1 MFGYISSMFDSQLNG
16 VTSGMSAL
24 LSEYP
29 KATSEH
35 PSVRLS
41 EAIASL
47 HRSGIEV
54 DASKDGLMFHF
65 DESEGFS
72 GARSRIK
79 AVQSQLKS
87 GGVAARLFVSD
98 VKLLTRLPET
108 QRWPLHRQFP
118 KGTWELMDD
127 GSVQFTP
134 REFSRYSMEKE
145 SAWGPVGRSA
155 VMLWPQ
161 IHIRFPEDESE
172 SMNKHIDFRWTI
184 GADAGIPIDCDCSE
198 GTQAAVSTEVEKK
211 ARDEVTKMATA
222 LADSMKLAD
231 TTGQYTFQIEHGYIS
246 AACSILHSLCHNAHK
261 RLRDKWGTEGWT
273 FASEYQEPVP
283 RILASE
289 WGQ

>member
-1 MFGYISSMFDSQLNG
+1 MTVFGYIRSMFDFQLN
-16 VTSGMSAL
+16 VVSSGMSAL

-29 KATSEH
+29 KATSEN
-35 PSVRLS
+35 PSARLS
-41 EAIASL
+41 HADL
-47 HRSGIEV
+47 KLRMSGITV
-54 DASKDGLMFHF
+54 DASKDGLMFRF
-65 DESEGFS
+65 DEWEGFDD
-72 GARSRIK
+72 AQSRIK
-79 AVQSQLKS
+79 TVQTQLKS
-87 GGVAARLFVSD
+87 AGVAARLFVSD

-108 QRWPLHRQFP
+108 QRWPLHRQLP
-118 KGTWELMDD
+118 KGTWEVMDD

-145 SAWGPVGRSA
+145 SAWGPVGRSI

-184 GADAGIPIDCDCSE
+184 GADAGIAIDCGNSE
-198 GTQAAVSTEVEKK
+198 GTPVAVSTEVEKK
-211 ARDEVTKMATA
+211 SRDEVTEMAAA

-273 FASEYQEPVP
+273 FASEYQQPVP

-289 WGQ
+289 W